1 MLEQPQPRLTRGW
14 TISLRR
20 QPAILYTGDH
30 GESEHAG
37 ARSLGPA
44 FGMIDELAPQ
54 AILALE
60 FEQRGHHL
68 LITIKDARAPR
79 MIFRQRAQ
87 QLSHSCRDPSVAAA
101 PVKWRVSRMEEKA
114 VRLLQ
119 LVQISGHRSS
129 RAIEIPGVM
138 RGPIGLH
145 LHCRNHVHVVN
156 PVTRFAR
163 NAVGRGL
170 LPPI

>member
-44 FGMIDELAPQ
+44 FGMIDELTPQ
-54 AILALE
+54 AVFTLE
-60 FEQRGHHL
+60 LEQRGHHL
-68 LITIKDARAPR
+68 LIAIKDARAPR

-87 QLSHSCRDPSVAAA
+87 QFSHSGRDPSVAAA
-101 PVKWRVSRMEEKA
+101 PVKWRVGRVKEKA

-119 LVQISGHRSS
+119 LVEISSHRCGS
-129 RAIEIPGVM
+129 AIEIPGVM
-138 RGPIGLH
+138 RRAIRLH
-145 LHCRNHVHVVN
+145 LN
-156 PVTRFAR
+156 
-163 NAVGRGL
+163 
-170 LPPI
+170 